1 MGHKNRILL
10 ITNNIEECLA
20 CAQALQQNDFEVMVA
35 ENLEMAKVILTQQNN
50 DFDLII
56 SNYNVVESFEN
67 PNSKDINA
75 LYELLLSLNFKNI
88 GNKLMVGTKNEITN
102 DIQKTCERLKVKI
115 FQKNSEDLNEF
126 INNVKLYF
134 LSYADNY

>member
-1 MGHKNRILL
+1 
-10 ITNNIEECLA
+10 
-20 CAQALQQNDFEVMVA
+20 
-35 ENLEMAKVILTQQNN
+35 
-50 DFDLII
+50 
-56 SNYNVVESFEN
+56 
-67 PNSKDINA
+67 
-75 LYELLLSLNFKNI
+75 
-88 GNKLMVGTKNEITN
+88 MVGTKNEITN

>member
-20 CAQALQQNDFEVMVA
+20 CAQALQQNDFEVMIA

>member
-20 CAQALQQNDFEVMVA
+20 CAQALQQNDFEVMIA

-75 LYELLLSLNFKNI
+75 LYELL
-88 GNKLMVGTKNEITN
+88 
-102 DIQKTCERLKVKI
+102 
-115 FQKNSEDLNEF
+115 
-126 INNVKLYF
+126 
-134 LSYADNY
+134 